1 MSEFPKNRKLG
12 GLRRTYSLSVQT
24 GQQPV
29 LFRILFCRRQKKSR
43 DAEEL
48 ERSQRDHT
56 HLERTAERLNIMSD
70 KRKNRKSLTECRLT
84 AKRVENRRNNCD
96 SRLLRCKQKQN

>member
-48 ERSQRDHT
+48 ERSQRDYT
-56 HLERTAERLNIMSD
+56 HLNIMSD

-84 AKRVENRRNNCD
+84 AKRVENRRNNSD